1 MFGLT
6 FNLTRFLELKH
17 VWFQVPVD
25 TSEKQISETKV
36 ITNINCLIVMTMFRI
51 LKHEYE
57 VN

>member
-36 ITNINCLIVMTMFRI
+36 ITNINCLIVMTMFKI
-51 LKHEYE
+51 DM
-57 VN
+57 NTQ